1 MSNDPLKIG
10 IQGSDEKLLLAMP
23 INWELYD
30 PFNDVCLSISTDE
43 DSSVEV
49 YTIVLSDPG
58 IMQACFNF
66 AFRLMGSTGLLFE
79 SVSSGSDTKRDASLL
94 KILPVNLNADDSLD
108 ESLEKSLAIFL
119 FIRNG
124 LLSFR
129 ILDIIF

>member
-1 MSNDPLKIG
+1 
-10 IQGSDEKLLLAMP
+10 
-23 INWELYD
+23 
-30 PFNDVCLSISTDE
+30 
-43 DSSVEV
+43 
-49 YTIVLSDPG
+49 
-58 IMQACFNF
+58 MQACFNF